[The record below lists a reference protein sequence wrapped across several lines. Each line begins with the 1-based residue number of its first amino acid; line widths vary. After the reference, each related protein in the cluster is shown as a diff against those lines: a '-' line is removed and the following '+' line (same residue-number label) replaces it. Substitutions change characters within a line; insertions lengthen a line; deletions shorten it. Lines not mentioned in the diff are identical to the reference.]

1 MAYASNLFLNMSNIV
16 NVNRKKSETNNT
28 IQMTE
33 HDKHWK
39 FQRQILFSKLE
50 ISEIKENLLL
60 RIATLY

>member
-1 MAYASNLFLNMSNIV
+1 MSNIV

-33 HDKHWK
+33 HDKHRK

-50 ISEIKENLLL
+50 ISGIKENLLL
-60 RIATLY
+60 CIATLY